1 VAEGYQITAQHQS
14 VSVGA
19 AGELID
25 VMNVI
30 FTTPTGASGQVTV
43 PLAEYT
49 AANVARL
56 VGERAAILADVAAL

>member
-1 VAEGYQITAQHQS
+1 
-14 VSVGA
+14 
-19 AGELID
+19 LID